1 MNKRILMTAAL
12 LSFGLA
18 AMAQIPNPYTYND
31 VPDIALDVPLGLPA
45 HDEGEQPALTKPRP
59 QVSFCAYRISTHGTP
74 AKVFYNAASKRQFS
88 VSSGINPATGENQI
102 VKTLSIPDSL
112 AVYRID
118 DATRTITKLP
128 GEGMQALN
136 NMDVKAKSEQ
146 MTEEEMVYSC
156 DRWCYMKT
164 IVTTETFEG
173 PYGSQTDE
181 HYRTSHIDPETGIT
195 LFEDADGI
203 ETYMRNIHLGVPY
216 PEVFELPAGYKFV
229 VQDLSAGLDAYKKFE
244 EQMKSRYQQLEGK
257 NNDGSREEMRDK
269 IDQGTSALEQLLNQ
283 YKKQ

>member
-1 MNKRILMTAAL
+1 MNKRILLTAAL

-112 AVYRID
+112 AIYRID

-128 GEGMQALN
+128 GEGMQAIN
-136 NMDVKAKSEQ
+136 NMDVKTKHEQ
-146 MTEEEMVYSC
+146 MTEEDMAYTC

-164 IVTTETFEG
+164 IVTTETFDG

-216 PEVFELPAGYKFV
+216 PEVFELPVGYKFV